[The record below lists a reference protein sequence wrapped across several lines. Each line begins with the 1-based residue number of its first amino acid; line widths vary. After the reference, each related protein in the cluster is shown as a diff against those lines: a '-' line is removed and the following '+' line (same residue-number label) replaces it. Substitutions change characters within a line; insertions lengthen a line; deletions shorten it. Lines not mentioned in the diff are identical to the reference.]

1 MEKLEK
7 DLKKIFNLIKINDF
21 SNAKKKLEINL
32 NLYPNNYKI
41 FFLLGIVSIYSKD
54 FLQAK
59 NFFKKTIFLNPNYA
73 EAYNNLGIC
82 YEKLN
87 DNLNA
92 KKNFILA
99 IRKKKNFCEAYKN
112 LGNIYLREGNLIR
125 AVSFLKK
132 SLNLNN
138 LSLDTYLN
146 LAHCYYKLKKF
157 DLAIYNYDCII
168 NINPNIPE
176 IHNNKGN
183 ALCELGKFDEAINSY
198 NLAIKNN
205 PNHEDYYINKANAYF
220 DLNKYDL
227 ALDSYNFALKIKP
240 DVAKVYYLRGKIYKV
255 LGKTELAKN
264 DFNKSF
270 VIDTD
275 YYNALI
281 ENLLIL
287 PYIYED
293 NFELNRFRQEYING
307 LDYLNNLENFIFDSN
322 FPDNQTFLLS
332 YSNFSNLE
340 LLKKKEKVFR
350 KIFPKLNNVVPIT
363 HTFSSKIRIGFISQ
377 FLTDHT
383 IGKLFQGLI
392 KNLDKKKFDIFIFHS
407 HYTKEG
413 RIKKSIDSSATK
425 SVKLSKNFD
434 NKVLV
439 IRNEKLDILFYSD
452 IGMSSDLYYLT
463 FLKLARYQI
472 NSWGHPETSGNS
484 TIDYF
489 ISSKVCETTDAQKFY
504 SEKLINFNNFTS
516 FYEVPNFLQKD
527 FNISNFGKHNIY
539 FCSQSL
545 FKILPDFDLI
555 LKKILEKDQRAQLI
569 FIKDQWNSWYKIL
582 LNRWKKSINKNLD
595 RIKFVDR
602 LSVDEFIN
610 LSGNSNVLLD
620 PVYFGAGNSF
630 IETFIYG
637 TPMVTFPGSF
647 LRSRLVMGLYN
658 QMRISNPPIVYNNDD
673 YINLSIEL
681 ANNRKKN
688 EEIRSQI
695 IENSNKF
702 FFNNYLVINEFEKF
716 FTSLMSNNGQS
727 NR

>member
-7 DLKKIFNLIKINDF
+7 DLKKIFNLIKINNF
-21 SNAKKKLEINL
+21 LNAKKELEINL
-32 NLYPNNYKI
+32 KLHPSNYKI
-41 FFLLGIVSIYSKD
+41 LFLLGIVSMYLKD
-54 FLQAK
+54 FLEAK
-59 NFFKKTIFLNPNYA
+59 NFFKKTIFLNANYA

-92 KKNFILA
+92 KKNFIFA

-112 LGNIYLREGNLIR
+112 LGIIYLREDNLIR
-125 AVSFLKK
+125 AVLFLKK

-240 DVAKVYYLRGKIYKV
+240 DVVKVYYLRGKIYKV
-255 LGKTELAKN
+255 LGETELAKK

-270 VIDTD
+270 VIDSG

-332 YSNFSNLE
+332 YSNVSNLE
-340 LLKKKEKVFR
+340 LLKKKEKIFR

-363 HTFSSKIRIGFISQ
+363 HTFSSKIRIGFISE
-377 FLTDHT
+377 FFTDHT
-383 IGKLFQGLI
+383 IVKLFQGLI

-407 HYTKEG
+407 PYTKEG

-434 NKVLV
+434 DKVLV

-484 TIDYF
+484 AIDYF
-489 ISSKVCETTDAQKFY
+489 ISSKVCETTEAQKFY
-504 SEKLINFNNFTS
+504 TEKLINFNNFTS
-516 FYEVPNFLQKD
+516 FYEVPNFFQKD

-569 FIKDQWNSWYKIL
+569 FIKDQWNSWYKKL

-610 LSGNSNVLLD
+610 LSGSSNVLLD

-630 IETFIYG
+630 IETFTYG

-716 FTSLMSNNGQS
+716 FTTLMSNNEKS